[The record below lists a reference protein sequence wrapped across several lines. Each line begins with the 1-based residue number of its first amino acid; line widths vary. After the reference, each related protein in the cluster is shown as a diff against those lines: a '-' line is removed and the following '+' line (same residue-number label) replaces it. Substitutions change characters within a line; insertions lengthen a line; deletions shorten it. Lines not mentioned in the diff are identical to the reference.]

1 MEPLRNDDV
10 ISKTV
15 FESDELIFRE
25 MDVADLDF
33 VAAMLSDPTVMEFY
47 PRCYSREEAA
57 GWIDRQRDRYKR
69 NRHGFWLVIDRATNR
84 PVAQAGLVMV
94 ELDGTEE
101 VGLGYIIP
109 RNNWGQGLGNRI
121 AAAVVDYAFRE
132 LALERVICP
141 IRPENIASQRISIR
155 IGMQPTRL
163 TTYGGFD
170 HLIYAIERSDR

>member
-1 MEPLRNDDV
+1 
-10 ISKTV
+10 
-15 FESDELIFRE
+15 
-25 MDVADLDF
+25 
-33 VAAMLSDPTVMEFY
+33 
-47 PRCYSREEAA
+47 
-57 GWIDRQRDRYKR
+57 
-69 NRHGFWLVIDRATNR
+69 
-84 PVAQAGLVMV
+84 MV